1 MYKILIVEDEY
12 LSANV
17 LELIISKE
25 FKEKVEII
33 KVDNGL
39 TAKHTINER
48 EIDLAIIDI
57 NIPIIN
63 GTELCKYIRIKKNDM
78 PIVVITGDCSYNLAE
93 TLFELEVNDYFIKPV
108 REEII
113 IKTINKYMDK
123 DNQEL
128 PKDKNSFLD
137 CLETDSG
144 EEVYDKELNNLND
157 YTQEAIQYV
166 EKNIKKNIT
175 LEEVAKNINITPHY
189 LSKIFKKEVGI
200 NFVTYV
206 TDRKI
211 DLAKEILA
219 DKNIPIVNISISL
232 AFNQPNY
239 FSKVFK
245 KKVGVTPS
253 EYREQCIKNKMH
265 LRM

>member
-1 MYKILIVEDEY
+1 MD
-12 LSANV
+12 
-17 LELIISKE
+17 
-25 FKEKVEII
+25 
-33 KVDNGL
+33 
-39 TAKHTINER
+39 T
-48 EIDLAIIDI
+48 DI
-57 NIPIIN
+57 
-63 GTELCKYIRIKKNDM
+63 
-78 PIVVITGDCSYNLAE
+78 
-93 TLFELEVNDYFIKPV
+93 
-108 REEII
+108 
-113 IKTINKYMDK
+113 
-123 DNQEL
+123 QEL

-211 DLAKEILA
+211 DLAKEMLA

-253 EYREQCIKNKMH
+253 EYREQCIKNKIH

>member
-1 MYKILIVEDEY
+1 
-12 LSANV
+12 
-17 LELIISKE
+17 
-25 FKEKVEII
+25 
-33 KVDNGL
+33 
-39 TAKHTINER
+39 
-48 EIDLAIIDI
+48 
-57 NIPIIN
+57 
-63 GTELCKYIRIKKNDM
+63 
-78 PIVVITGDCSYNLAE
+78 
-93 TLFELEVNDYFIKPV
+93 
-108 REEII
+108 
-113 IKTINKYMDK
+113 MDK

-211 DLAKEILA
+211 DLAKEMLA

-253 EYREQCIKNKMH
+253 KYREQCIKNKMH

>member
-128 PKDKNSFLD
+128 LKDKNSFLD

-211 DLAKEILA
+211 DLAKEMLA

-245 KKVGVTPS
+245 KKVEVTPS
-253 EYREQCIKNKMH
+253 EYREQCIKNKIH